1 MAPALITLVVLS
13 IFLYELRQW
22 ATHKSEKRQKL
33 RRAITVIFGVATV
46 FSTIVTILS
55 YCGVELHDIQRI
67 LDRGKAFETE
77 TDPDIMSDFGDVG
90 TSLYFGAF
98 SVEEGAMSEDAPAIE
113 WIIIHKENDRATL
126 ISKYGLI
133 YKPYEEGPD
142 ATIWLDSSIRAWLNG
157 EFYQTA
163 FSESD
168 VIIKTTL
175 YTNSQSF
182 PIERRRSEDYV
193 YLLSSEEFESLLSD
207 DNRICAPTVD
217 ALRSFRGRSLTVDGD
232 YWYLRD
238 EGKSYNYVAT
248 VNQHGSLTS
257 GGSVNNGG
265 GILIRPCI
273 TISISSFLA
282 ATSKSVH
289 G

>member
-1 MAPALITLVVLS
+1 MLPALITLVVLS

-22 ATHKSEKRQKL
+22 AEHKSEEHQKL
-33 RRAITVIFGVATV
+33 RRVVTVLFGVATV

-55 YCGVELHDIQRI
+55 YCGVELQDIQRI
-67 LDRGKAFETE
+67 LNRGKEIGTGNDSAITSN
-77 TDPDIMSDFGDVG
+77 IGDVG
-90 TSLYFGAF
+90 SSLFFGAF
-98 SVEEGAMSEDAPAIE
+98 SVDEGTMAEDAPAIE
-113 WIIIHKENDRATL
+113 WIIIHMGNDSATL
-126 ISKYGLI
+126 LSKYGLI

-142 ATIWLDSSIRAWLNG
+142 ATVWLDSSIRAWLNG

-207 DNRICAPTVD
+207 DNRICAPTLD

-282 ATSKSVH
+282 ATSEAVH